1 MMLDYLKNNPAR
13 KLNRNILILGL
24 LIFVP
29 VYTYIVQL
37 FGKMGIDTA
46 EFNGVWLSF
55 DASAF
60 KIFFLKLED
69 LGQLQGFIWTFNL
82 NLISMTGFMLTFFS
96 LSLMLARQLPEG
108 TRLAKYA
115 FIFPIVAI
123 AIAVLDIIP
132 TLVFLLASSGIP
144 DLSTLVIYTISG
156 GYVTR
161 VILLYILLLWMIIAG
176 ISLLVTK
183 IRGAKT

>member
-1 MMLDYLKNNPAR
+1 MLTYLKNNPPK

-24 LIFVP
+24 LIFIP

-60 KIFFLKLED
+60 RVFFLKLED

-82 NLISMTGFMLTFFS
+82 NLISMTGFMLAFFA
-96 LSLMLARQLPEG
+96 LSLMLARRLPEG
-108 TRLAKYA
+108 TRLAKSA

-123 AIAVLDIIP
+123 SIAVLDIIP
-132 TLVFLLASSGIP
+132 TLVFLLASSSIP
-144 DLSTLVIYTISG
+144 DLSNMVVYTISG
-156 GYVTR
+156 GYIIR

-176 ISLLVTK
+176 ISLFVSK
-183 IRGAKT
+183 VRGAKT

>member
-1 MMLDYLKNNPAR
+1 MLTYLKNNPTK

-29 VYTYIVQL
+29 VYTYIIQL

-46 EFNGVWLSF
+46 EFNEVWLSF
-55 DASAF
+55 DASVF
-60 KIFFLKLED
+60 KVFFLKLED

-82 NLISMTGFMLTFFS
+82 NLISMTGFMLSFFA

-108 TRLAKYA
+108 TRLAKSA

-123 AIAVLDIIP
+123 SIAILDIIP
-132 TLVFLLASSGIP
+132 TLVFLIASSSIP
-144 DLSTLVIYTISG
+144 DLSNMVVYTISG
-156 GYVTR
+156 GYIIR
-161 VILLYILLLWMIIAG
+161 VILLYILVLWMIVAG
-176 ISLLVTK
+176 ISLLVSK
-183 IRGAKT
+183 VKAAKT